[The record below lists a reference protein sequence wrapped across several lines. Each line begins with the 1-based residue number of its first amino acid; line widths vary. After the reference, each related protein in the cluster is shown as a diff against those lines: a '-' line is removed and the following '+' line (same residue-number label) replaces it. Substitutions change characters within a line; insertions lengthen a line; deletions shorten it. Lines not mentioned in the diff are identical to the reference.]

1 MIKILFYTSI
11 PRSFRTTLIGHLYEI
26 CQKYP
31 TVLLAEELSP
41 DVKKILED
49 KSLFPNLKDIIPVN
63 QFTGPEESAI
73 KKYRRLR
80 LLAKKMISDHQPSLV
95 ITANDLYPFE
105 MYLFRYAKKIGA
117 ITVCIQPGMMIR
129 STVVKK
135 WIDLTNAY
143 TKIPRFIPLLLKRW
157 LIYFRKYSGYLLYH
171 WLAPLLVGEAPF
183 PGKRS
188 IMLGTTASG
197 ARATDYQVVFSERDH
212 HIHLEEGVPEAK
224 LVILAHPITREPR
237 KIFNILLQM
246 PGDTV
251 KKRNKTAC
259 LMLPSEIS
267 VGFRRENLSLI
278 SQRQYKRIWLEIIK
292 LTSASLPAWDIYVKP
307 HPSGGNLTSIQKEL
321 AKFSKRIKLASPR
334 EPAEKYIKIADMII
348 GLPPSASTTLFI
360 ASLQRPDLPIISID
374 TERELLGDYYKNFP
388 GIDYV
393 TTGGEL
399 EKKLKLIA
407 SDKYEKEA
415 SPPAGGLTE
424 EGFKNTIELIHY
436 VTDQNPSHSRPGLTQ

>member
-1 MIKILFYTSI
+1 MIKVLFYTSI

-26 CQKYP
+26 CQEYS

-49 KSLFPNLKDIIPVN
+49 KSLFPNLKGIIPVH

-80 LLAKKMISDHQPSLV
+80 LLAKKVISDYQPSLV

-105 MYLFRYAKKIGA
+105 MYLFRYAKRVGA
-117 ITVCIQPGMMIR
+117 INACIQPGMMIK
-129 STVVKK
+129 STIVRK

-143 TKIPRFIPLLLKRW
+143 TRMPRFIPFLLRRW
-157 LIYFRKYSGYLLYH
+157 LVYFRKYSGYFLYH
-171 WLAPLLVGEAPF
+171 WLAPLLVGEVPF

-188 IMLGTTASG
+188 IILGTTASG
-197 ARATDYQVVFSERDH
+197 ARAADYQVVFSKRDYN
-212 HIHLEEGVPEAK
+212 IHLEEGVPKKK
-224 LVILAHPITREPR
+224 LVILDHPITRGPKR
-237 KIFNILLQM
+237 VFDALLQA
-246 PGDTV
+246 PSGTV

-278 SQRQYKRIWLEIIK
+278 SQRQYKRIWLGIIK
-292 LTSASLPAWDIYVKP
+292 SISASLPAWDIYVKP
-307 HPSGGNLTSIQKEL
+307 HPSGVDLASIQKEL
-321 AKFSKRIKLASPR
+321 AKVSKKIQLVSSQ
-334 EPAEKYIKIADMII
+334 EPAEKYIKIADVII

-360 ASLQRPDLPIISID
+360 ASLQRPDLPIISVD
-374 TERELLGDYYKNFP
+374 TERELLGDYYKDFP

-393 TTGGEL
+393 TTKDEL

-407 SDKYEKEA
+407 SGKYEKSRA
-415 SPPAGGLTE
+415 RLTE

-436 VTDQNPSHSRPGLTQ
+436 VTDQNPSHSRSSLT